1 MPKSRL
7 RKDHKKKVA
16 NRHQQ
21 RVEKMRKLYNEFKN
35 KQQEVV
41 IKQEEKVQE
50 PKSQFDTVKLN
61 INIDGNK

>member
-16 NRHQQ
+16 KRHQQ